1 MTSQT
6 TNDDNM
12 AALARGGK
20 NYYYRE
26 SKLITS
32 HSDSDSEDAYE
43 VPPEF
48 DSNSTDSDSDKT
60 STNSRA
66 NDVRSKSFVED
77 SLPGDNT
84 AMLAKPYGSPARKS
98 DSDGNLKRHLLQ
110 HGGKG
115 KQMAMVQP
123 TVHQPE
129 VPKHAAITRL
139 PDGRVDLGKV
149 L

>member
-6 TNDDNM
+6 NNNM
-12 AALARGGK
+12 AAPARGGK

-48 DSNSTDSDSDKT
+48 DSDSTDSDSDKT
-60 STNSRA
+60 SANSRTS
-66 NDVRSKSFVED
+66 DVRSKSFVED
-77 SLPGDNT
+77 SLPNDNT
-84 AMLAKPYGSPARKS
+84 AMLSKPYPPARKS
-98 DSDGNLKRHLLQ
+98 DSDSNLKGHLLQ
-110 HGGKG
+110 HGDKG
-115 KQMAMVQP
+115 KQTAMVQP

-129 VPKHAAITRL
+129 IPKHALTRL
-139 PDGRVDLGKV
+139 ADGRVNLGKV
-149 L
+149 K